1 MKGMLDGKVAV
12 ITGAGR
18 GLGRSHALLLAEEG
32 AKIVVNDLG
41 VDWDG
46 TGERVSGPADDVVKE
61 IKDVGGEAVA
71 NYESVTDFN
80 GAKRIVDCAV
90 ENFGRLDIF
99 VNNAGFLR
107 DRMSFKMSQEEWD
120 GVVGV
125 HLTGTF
131 YCGRWAAAY
140 FRGQSKAGTPVNGR
154 IINTISHAGLIGNPG
169 QANYA
174 AAKAG
179 IAGLTLVWA
188 RELERYSVTSNAV
201 APMARTRMTTQSD
214 SVAGMFAE
222 PEEGQFDEMAPEN
235 ISPVVAYL
243 ASDKAQDI
251 SGHVFST
258 RGGKLEL
265 LQGWQQA
272 NSMDIGKRWTVE
284 EIDRKI
290 RELGDLGIPPIWF

>member
-1 MKGMLDGKVAV
+1 MMGILDGKVAI
-12 ITGAGR
+12 ITGSGR
-18 GLGRSHALLLAEEG
+18 GLGRSHALSMAQQG

-61 IKDVGGEAVA
+61 IKDAGGEAVA

-80 GAKRIVDCAV
+80 GAKRIIDCAV
-90 ENFGRLDIF
+90 ETFGKLDIL

-140 FRGQSKAGTPVNGR
+140 FRDQSKAGTLVNGR

-179 IAGLTLVWA
+179 IASLTLVWA
-188 RELERYSVTSNAV
+188 RELERYTVTANAV
-201 APMARTRMTTQSD
+201 APMARTRLTAQDKS
-214 SVAGMFAE
+214 GFFAE
-222 PEEGQFDEMAPEN
+222 AEEGQFDEMAPEN

-258 RGGKLEL
+258 RGGRLEL
-265 LQGWQQA
+265 LQNWQPG
-272 NSMDIGKRWTVE
+272 NTMDIGKKWTVAD
-284 EIDRKI
+284 IDQKI

>member
-1 MKGMLDGKVAV
+1 MGMLEGKVAV
-12 ITGAGR
+12 ITGSGR
-18 GLGRSHALLLAEEG
+18 GLGRHHALLMAQEG

-41 VDWDG
+41 VEGDG
-46 TGERVSGPADDVVKE
+46 EGKKVSGPADDVVKE
-61 IKDVGGEAVA
+61 IKDAGGEAVA
-71 NYESVTDFN
+71 NYESVTDFD
-80 GAKRIVDCAV
+80 GAKRIIDCSV
-90 ENFGRLDIF
+90 ENFGKLDIF

-107 DRMSFKMSQEEWD
+107 DRMSFKMSQEDWD
-120 GVVGV
+120 SVVDV

-140 FRGQSKAGTPVNGR
+140 FRDQSKAGTPVNGR
-154 IINTISHAGLIGNPG
+154 IINTISHAGLIGNAG

-179 IAGLTLVWA
+179 IASLTLVWA
-188 RELERYSVTSNAV
+188 RELERYNVTSNAV
-201 APMARTRMTTQSD
+201 APMARTRLTAQDKS
-214 SVAGMFAE
+214 GFFAE
-222 PEEGQFDEMAPEN
+222 VEEGQFDEMAPEN

-258 RGGKLEL
+258 RGGRLEL
-265 LQGWQQA
+265 LENWKQGNA
-272 NSMDIGKRWTVE
+272 MDIGKKWTLAD
-284 EIDRKI
+284 IDQKI